1 LAVFLR
7 IGYFPD
13 NYRDGFLRPG
23 FSRILIFF
31 FFFGIGFKNGFK
43 KEEVD

>member
-1 LAVFLR
+1 LDVFPIIIGMVFL
-7 IGYFPD
+7 G
-13 NYRDGFLRPG
+13 PG
-23 FSRILIFF
+23 FSRILIF